1 MQRQRKRKQNTKT
14 KSASSGS
21 EGSAAKSRLQSLPT
35 AEKTSGSSQSDE
47 RTQAKNDNIEPSN
60 PALTAE
66 EFDRRF
72 DEGESIFAL
81 GVGKTG
87 WTRPDL
93 ETKRFNVDLPA
104 HMLRKLDDAALVR
117 GITRQALVKT
127 WLFDRLVQET
137 KADRV

>member
-1 MQRQRKRKQNTKT
+1 MQRQRKRKQHTKP
-14 KSASSGS
+14 KSASFESA
-21 EGSAAKSRLQSLPT
+21 GSATESGLQSLPT

-47 RTQAKNDNIEPSN
+47 HTLTKNDNIEPSN

-72 DEGESIFAL
+72 DEGEDVFSL
-81 GVGKTG
+81 GFSRTG
-87 WTRPDL
+87 WSRPDL
-93 ETKRFNVDLPA
+93 ESKRFNVDLPA

-127 WLFDRLVQET
+127 WLFDRLVQEN
-137 KADRV
+137 KG